1 MTEQMD
7 DNVDL
12 INHGKKNRKYT
23 IFKPKIHFTKKFVTI
38 ILLILMLTTYV
49 LSRPIWVNAFRLN
62 LVDMKVDDRDSLFLF
77 NDESLNIDI
86 NESISKEV
94 VWKSACLIPF
104 HYRFYISDLKG
115 DLSNYLVLKI
125 HNQDQEMIYDGLMK
139 DFNPLNAIYSNQS
152 MKYKDD
158 VIYTFTISLSET
170 YQVDENNIG
179 SLSFRL
185 RYEVSIVK

>member
-1 MTEQMD
+1 M
-7 DNVDL
+7 
-12 INHGKKNRKYT
+12 
-23 IFKPKIHFTKKFVTI
+23 
-38 ILLILMLTTYV
+38 
-49 LSRPIWVNAFRLN
+49 VNAFRLN

-104 HYRFYISDLKG
+104 HYRFYMSDFKG
-115 DLSNYLVLKI
+115 DLSDYIVLRI
-125 HNQDQEMIYDGLMK
+125 QNQDQEMIYDGLMK